1 MSKTKKEKCKTFSRF
16 DRKIIDRID
25 GMQSDADFSP
35 YEATKKRTVTTEQ
48 LFGDE
53 IYNDLE
59 NEDAENEEESS
70 GAGIVIIVLILV
82 IAIVCIGGFF
92 LYKAIS

>member
-1 MSKTKKEKCKTFSRF
+1 MSKAKKEKNKTFSRY
-16 DRKIIDRID
+16 DKNLIDRID

-35 YEATKKRTVTTEQ
+35 YEATRKRTVTNEQ

-59 NEDAENEEESS
+59 EEDAANEENSS
-70 GAGIVIIVLILV
+70 GAGIVIAILIILL
-82 IAIVCIGGFF
+82 IGIGVGGYI
-92 LYKAIS
+92 LYKTMT